1 MPANGSSL
9 HCYAMIISEQ
19 KLTQVIKSNV
29 AGLQGQEY
37 REYRRHIIKKHNSG
51 NTEGNTKKTTE
62 ANWD

>member
-1 MPANGSSL
+1 
-9 HCYAMIISEQ
+9 MIISEQ
-19 KLTQVIKSNV
+19 KLTQVIKSNA

-37 REYRRHIIKKHNSG
+37 REYRKDIIQRHNRG

>member
-1 MPANGSSL
+1 
-9 HCYAMIISEQ
+9 MIISEQ
-19 KLTQVIKSNV
+19 KLTQVIKSNA

-37 REYRRHIIKKHNSG
+37 REYRRHIIQRHNGG

>member
-9 HCYAMIISEQ
+9 HCYAIIISEQ
-19 KLTQVIKSNV
+19 KLTQVIKSNA

-37 REYRRHIIKKHNSG
+37 REYRKDIIQRHNRG